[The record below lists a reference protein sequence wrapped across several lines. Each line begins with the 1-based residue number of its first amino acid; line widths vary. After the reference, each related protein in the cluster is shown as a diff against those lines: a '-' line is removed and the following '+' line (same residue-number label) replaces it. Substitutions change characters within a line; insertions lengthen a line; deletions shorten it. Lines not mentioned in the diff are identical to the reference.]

1 MLFTGKPPCGGFY
14 FFGNLADLECISAI
28 LWKAHSTTDFFPY
41 GTCKIAFF
49 KISDIYLGEIFTIP
63 FFWIIKSKIYI
74 DYIDLTFREYID
86 LTFNH
91 RDDTYCVKD
100 NVYI

>member
-1 MLFTGKPPCGGFY
+1 MENLLGRSFY

-28 LWKAHSTTDFFPY
+28 LSKADSTTDFFPY
-41 GTCKIAFF
+41 GTCKIVFF
-49 KISDIYLGEIFTIP
+49 LILDIYLREIFTIR
-63 FFWIIKSKIYI
+63 FFWITKSKMAC
-74 DYIDLTFREYID
+74 LRKYID

-91 RDDTYCVKD
+91 KDDIRCVKD